1 MQVALLEDEPIQMQ
15 LLVATLDSLR
25 VTGHEALRCTEFTNG
40 ETLRM
45 ALRQHSFDLLV
56 LDWYVPRLDGLELLQ
71 WLRVHRRLT
80 VPVVMLSGRGS
91 EHDIAQALE
100 SGASDYVVKPFKPLE
115 LLARIKRL
123 IRPQETALDW
133 IESIGDW
140 RFFHESGTVTCG
152 DHSTQTFSL
161 SASEFGLA
169 IALFRNIE
177 RVVSREHLMDARGLS
192 LPDSNTR
199 ILDNQIFKLR
209 RRLAL
214 ESHGLRL
221 QTIYGQGYRLTQHQ
235 EDQMGVG
242 RAMD

>member
-1 MQVALLEDEPIQMQ
+1 MQ

-56 LDWYVPRLDGLELLQ
+56 LDWYVPGLDGLELLQ

-115 LLARIKRL
+115 LLAR
-123 IRPQETALDW
+123 TSD
-133 IESIGDW
+133 
-140 RFFHESGTVTCG
+140 
-152 DHSTQTFSL
+152 
-161 SASEFGLA
+161 
-169 IALFRNIE
+169 
-177 RVVSREHLMDARGLS
+177 
-192 LPDSNTR
+192 
-199 ILDNQIFKLR
+199 
-209 RRLAL
+209 
-214 ESHGLRL
+214 
-221 QTIYGQGYRLTQHQ
+221 
-235 EDQMGVG
+235 
-242 RAMD
+242 